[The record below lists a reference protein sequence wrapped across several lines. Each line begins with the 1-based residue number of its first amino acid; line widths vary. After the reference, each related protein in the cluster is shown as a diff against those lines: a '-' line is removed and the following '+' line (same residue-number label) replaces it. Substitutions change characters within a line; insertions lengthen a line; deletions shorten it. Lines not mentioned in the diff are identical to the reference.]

1 MADDI
6 KHFPSLDR
14 LEFSAACHH
23 LERRYRQATLGP
35 LRSRWKLRLCT
46 ALDAAFTVDGTY
58 ATYAQIK
65 RPLEPTTDCHGLSL
79 AMERVSFDEEDSE
92 IIRAEESDSVRGA
105 SSTHSLCPD
114 QYIQA
119 AIVKDVPHDDA
130 AHVIYEIHLHPT
142 YRVPCLW
149 FTLHNLSV
157 DEPALSIE
165 TVFRRL
171 VPDEYKSRL
180 RGVGAVGGISA
191 DHHPITGLPA
201 FFVHP
206 CLLGDA
212 ISGFQCSLDNYL
224 IIWLGLVGGCV
235 GLWVPREMALQ

>member
-1 MADDI
+1 MTDI

-14 LEFSAACHH
+14 HEFSAACHH
-23 LERRYRQATLGP
+23 LERRYRQATLGA

-46 ALDAAFTVDGTY
+46 ALDTIFSIDGTY
-58 ATYAQIK
+58 ATYAQIR
-65 RPLEPTTDCHGLSL
+65 RPLEPSTDCHGLSQ
-79 AMERVSFDEEDSE
+79 AMERVSFEEQDSDM
-92 IIRAEESDSVRGA
+92 IRAEESDS
-105 SSTHSLCPD
+105 
-114 QYIQA
+114 A
-119 AIVKDVPHDDA
+119 AIVKDVPRDDA

-149 FTLHNLSV
+149 FTLHNLPA

-180 RGVGAVGGISA
+180 RGVGAIGGISA

-201 FFVHP
+201 FFIHP